1 MEVYGD
7 CSTRGVH
14 RRAGYERGPGT
25 KGEQVTV
32 LQGYPWQDG
41 WLGVE
46 APYWAAVAGHRPW
59 RVCELQGGRGV
70 VAGWVAGGGSP
81 LTGLQ

>member
-41 WLGVE
+41 WLEVE
-46 APYWAAVAGHRPW
+46 AP
-59 RVCELQGGRGV
+59 
-70 VAGWVAGGGSP
+70 
-81 LTGLQ
+81 